1 MIKFN
6 YILLFVLVLVSLNL
20 TFAQKETP
28 PLGGEPKDFN
38 LPPKSTLTL
47 ENGLKVTKVAFGNIP
62 KVTVQVKIRTG
73 NLNEAENEVWLA
85 DLTGDLLAEGT
96 EKYSVEEIA
105 QKAAEMGGE
114 VNVGTGMDQTT
125 ISGSVLSEFGPELIA
140 LLAEIA
146 QKPVFNE
153 SAIER
158 IKKDLL
164 RTLSIQKTQPQNV
177 ANEEFRKTLYPD
189 HPYGRIYPT
198 EEMINSYDQEK
209 VKSFYENN
217 FGAKRTHIFVSGMF
231 NESNIDKAIKDN
243 FSQWKEGNDIHIN
256 IPEAK
261 SGKNLIISDRK
272 DAPQSTIYL
281 GLPVVDPSHPDY
293 IKLSVTN
300 TLLGGYFSSRVT
312 SNIRE
317 DKGYTYSPYSQVSS
331 RYRDSYY
338 VQIADVST
346 DVTGAA
352 LKEIFYEI
360 NKLQDEAPASEEL
373 EGVQNYIAGIFT
385 LQNSSRGAIIN
396 QLNYV
401 DLHGLDD
408 DYLNSY
414 VKKIYSVTRDDIK
427 DMADKYLKDDEMT
440 LVIVGD
446 EAKVNKQLSEY
457 GDLKLVE

>member
-1 MIKFN
+1 MVNIKHMI
-6 YILLFVLVLVSLNL
+6 LFVLVIVSFNLV
-20 TFAQKETP
+20 FAQKETP

-47 ENGLKVTKVAFGNIP
+47 ENGLNVTKVPFGNIP
-62 KVTVQVKIRTG
+62 KVTVQIKIRVG

-96 EKYSVEEIA
+96 EKYTVEEIA

-146 QKPVFNE
+146 QKPLFNE
-153 SAIER
+153 NAIDR

-164 RTLSIQKTQPQNV
+164 RTLSIQKTQAQNI
-177 ANEEFRKTLYPD
+177 ANEQFRKSLYPD
-189 HPYGRIYPT
+189 HPYGRLYPT
-198 EEMINSYDQEK
+198 EEMINSYDKDK
-209 VKSFYENN
+209 VLNFYINN
-217 FGAKRTHIFVSGMF
+217 YGAKRTHIFVSGMF
-231 NESNIDKAIKDN
+231 DETDVDNAIKDN
-243 FSQWKEGNDIHIN
+243 FNLWNAGNGVYFN
-256 IPEAK
+256 IPEIESK
-261 SGKNLIISDRK
+261 KDLIISDRK
-272 DAPQSTIYL
+272 DAPQSTLYL

-300 TLLGGYFSSRVT
+300 TVLGGYFSSRIT

-317 DKGYTYSPYSQVSS
+317 DKGYTYSPRSQVST
-331 RYRDSYY
+331 RYKDSYY

-360 NKLQDEAPASEEL
+360 NRLQDEAPSKEEL

-401 DLHGLDD
+401 DLHGLED
-408 DYLNSY
+408 DYLNTY
-414 VKKIYSVTRDDIK
+414 VKKIYSVTPDDIK
-427 DMADKYLKDDEMT
+427 EMASKYLRDDEMT

-446 EAKVNKQLSEY
+446 EAKVKKQLSEY